1 MKKFLDPEYWVEIP
15 AGEFL
20 IGITDKQRLEIIE
33 RLLKPPT
40 YDSFSSSEKD
50 VIERVVKKLNTYLPD
65 YPRIYPAESGPT
77 KEEWQILK
85 RIGLWD
91 AAVAAR
97 FNLIHVPPQDSL
109 WLDQFY
115 IARFP
120 INRNQ
125 HYDFIHGVDAEEIL
139 GSLDT
144 DDGKESGRPIYQLE
158 VAENAGGEK
167 KILESF
173 GGRLPTEFEWEKA
186 ARGTDGRLYP
196 WGNEWNWDAGQFYRE
211 QPHKTEISG
220 MSSTVNA
227 FPAGVSPY
235 GVWGMMGNL
244 PELVSVDIPR
254 PPFSRSWKN
263 GKELIA
269 TERINGKD
277 IYIGLKGWHDKESSE
292 EMAWFHY
299 MISLPGHGW
308 WVSLR
313 PVLDTW
319 PKQQWNGYG
328 KK

>member
-20 IGITDKQRLEIIE
+20 IGITDKQRFEIIE
-33 RLLKPPT
+33 RLLKSAT
-40 YDSFSSSEKD
+40 YDSLPSQQREM
-50 VIERVVKKLNTYLPD
+50 IERIIKKLNVHLPSFPV
-65 YPRIYPAESGPT
+65 YIPKEINPSM
-77 KEEWQILK
+77 EEWQLLTDIRL
-85 RIGLWD
+85 RD
-91 AAVAAR
+91 AALAIR
-97 FNLIHVPPQDSL
+97 DYLTHVPLQRSM

-186 ARGTDGRLYP
+186 ARGTDGRVYP
-196 WGNEWNWDAGQFYRE
+196 WGDEWSWDAGQFYRG
-211 QPHKTEISG
+211 QPHEAEIHDKRK
-220 MSSTVNA
+220 TVNA
-227 FPAGVSPY
+227 FPGGVSPY

-299 MISLPGHGW
+299 MIPLPGHGW

-313 PVLDTW
+313 PVLDKW
-319 PKQQWNGYG
+319 PKQQWSGFS
-328 KK
+328 K